1 MQALN
6 KHVQM
11 AGGIDRLATAPPVVT
26 RLELNCAVQVL
37 QVRPHIDRI
46 TSPHTIR
53 LAGLIDVHTHTRE
66 PGGEHKETRST
77 GTRAALAGGA
87 TPVLAT
93 PNTAPPVG
101 PV

>member
-1 MQALN
+1 M
-6 KHVQM
+6 
-11 AGGIDRLATAPPVVT
+11 RS
-26 RLELNCAVQVL
+26 ELNSAAQVL
-37 QVRPHIDRI
+37 QVRPHVDRI
-46 TSPHTIR
+46 TSSHTIR
-53 LAGLIDVHTHTRE
+53 LPGLIDVHTHMRE

-87 TPVLAT
+87 TLVLAT